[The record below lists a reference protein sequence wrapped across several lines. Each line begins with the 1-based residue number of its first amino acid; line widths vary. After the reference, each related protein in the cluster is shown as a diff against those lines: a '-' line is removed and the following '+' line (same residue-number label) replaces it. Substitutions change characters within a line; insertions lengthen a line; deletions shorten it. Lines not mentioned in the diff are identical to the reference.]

1 MAIKYPN
8 YVMLKMT
15 TYGTLDHLEGSDTQQ
30 RYKEAGG
37 ELVTKQLKY
46 REVFRNEFNY
56 RHQVDNN
63 KNRQYLPISVERTW
77 ATKYWYERCH
87 SYFLELI
94 EVDPNYLWEYLVD
107 RVDVEPQL
115 DFRRQLGWEMVE
127 NTLDE

>member
-46 REVFRNEFNY
+46 REVFRNDFNY
-56 RHQVDNN
+56 RHQVYNN
-63 KNRQYLPISVERTW
+63 NNCRYSPISVERTW
-77 ATKYWYERCH
+77 ATKYWSERCH
-87 SYFLELI
+87 A
-94 EVDPNYLWEYLVD
+94 
-107 RVDVEPQL
+107 
-115 DFRRQLGWEMVE
+115 
-127 NTLDE
+127 